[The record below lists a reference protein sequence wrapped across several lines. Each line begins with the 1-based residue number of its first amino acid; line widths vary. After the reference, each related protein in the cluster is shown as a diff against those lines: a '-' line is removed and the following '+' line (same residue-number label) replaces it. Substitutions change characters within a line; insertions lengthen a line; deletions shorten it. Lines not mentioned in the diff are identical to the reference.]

1 MVQQGFGGL
10 DYTSID
16 QLDPYIE
23 GCLKKGSVQFD
34 ELNS

>member
-10 DYTSID
+10 DYTRID